1 MHKNVD
7 LSGEAFDKNSK
18 HNFSMG
24 EEGGPLEINYV
35 RSLLYKRRGARPK
48 SIGCGCQRFH
58 SFDCNDVDSFISRLT
73 NFLNFE
79 IFDHFPL
86 KVSAAKDFKQ

>member
-1 MHKNVD
+1 MYVHCSIREGEPDQNRLVVD
-7 LSGEAFDKNSK
+7 VRDFT
-18 HNFSMG
+18 
-24 EEGGPLEINYV
+24 PLIV
-35 RSLLYKRRGARPK
+35 MMLIVLF
-48 SIGCGCQRFH
+48 Q
-58 SFDCNDVDSFISRLT
+58 RLT

>member
-7 LSGEAFDKNSK
+7 LSGEAFDENSK

-35 RSLLYKRRGARPK
+35 RSLFYKRRGARPK

-58 SFDCNDVDSFISRLT
+58 SFDCNDVDSFISEANKFSQFR
-73 NFLNFE
+73 
-79 IFDHFPL
+79 
-86 KVSAAKDFKQ
+86 DF